1 MLITVVAA
9 PAFIITVG
17 ACTYL
22 YEAEHP
28 VMEGSGGV
36 IFGQNGTNQ
45 YSFNKLLRCHQN
57 VEALATVLHAG
68 LENLSD
74 TDTVHNMKRCKRNSS
89 VIKSFSHIASLPT
102 LI

>member
-1 MLITVVAA
+1 MSCLRKTTSRLIDTGNVHELQ
-9 PAFIITVG
+9 PQFLIITVG

-45 YSFNKLLRCHQN
+45 NSFNKLLRCHQN
-57 VEALATVLHAG
+57 MEAMATVLHAG
-68 LENLSD
+68 LKNLSD
-74 TDTVHNMKRCKRNSS
+74 SGAVTQYEKVQM
-89 VIKSFSHIASLPT
+89 
-102 LI
+102 